1 MRKALLLS
9 FLLFSIRLSAN
20 QVSFC
25 VDMRYF
31 QPIDIGGI
39 NLFIEGD
46 TVFHPMSQDANDTNI
61 YCVTLDLPAD
71 SCVQYAFLNGSD
83 FYGLEFV
90 PLESRVSDFNSDRW
104 VCIDGPTADTLHLV
118 PVLFSS
124 NAPEGQRLVRYK
136 VDLSASNV
144 SSNGIHVAG
153 SFQGWDP
160 AANRMHNLDSLV
172 YESLTYVSPG
182 TYSYLFYNGNTISD
196 AEIVPAIC
204 SVNSFRE
211 VNVVNDT
218 VIQTVCFASCTPC
231 VTGIFSPADEDSF
244 TVYPNPAVDH
254 FEIKTMWKNLGS
266 IRLLD
271 TTGKLVRDYATIS
284 PTYSVQD
291 LPAGI
296 YLVQVTDA
304 QGKTITTK
312 SITVR

>member
-1 MRKALLLS
+1 MKKTLLLS
-9 FLLFSIRLSAN
+9 LLFFSLRLTAN

-39 NLFIEGD
+39 NLYIEGD
-46 TVFHPMSQDANDTNI
+46 TVFHPMSQVANDTNI

-136 VDLSASNV
+136 VDLSASSV
-144 SSNGIHVAG
+144 SPNGIHVAG

-160 AANRMHNLDSLV
+160 SANRMHNLNSLV
-172 YESLTYVSPG
+172 YEALTYVSPG
-182 TYSYLFYNGNTISD
+182 TYSYLFYNGNTIAD
-196 AEIVPAIC
+196 AEIVPGIC
-204 SVNSFRE
+204 SVNSYRE
-211 VNVVNDT
+211 VSVVNDT
-218 VIQTVCFASCTPC
+218 VVQTVCYASCTPC
-231 VTGIFSPADEDSF
+231 ITGIFSPMEENSF
-244 TVYPNPAVDH
+244 TVYPNPTIDY
-254 FEIKTMWKNLGS
+254 FQIKTTLNNLGS
-266 IRLLD
+266 LRLYD
-271 TTGKLVRDYATIS
+271 ITGKLVATYAVS
-284 PTYSVQD
+284 PTYSIQD
-291 LPAGI
+291 LPPGT
-296 YLVQVTDA
+296 YHVQVMDA
-304 QGKTITTK
+304 QGKPGATTAITI
-312 SITVR
+312 R